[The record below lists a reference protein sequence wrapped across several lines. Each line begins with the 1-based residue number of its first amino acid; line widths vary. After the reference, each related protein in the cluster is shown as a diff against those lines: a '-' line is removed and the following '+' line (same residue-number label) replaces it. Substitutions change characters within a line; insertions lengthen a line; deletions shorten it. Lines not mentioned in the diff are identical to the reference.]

1 MGDPFNYVR
10 ARSDSAAMIL
20 SCPSCS
26 TRYSVAETTLGEAGR
41 KVRCAACGHTWHV
54 SPEAKTE
61 PAALE
66 PDPLVESEPLRP
78 VPKDSARV
86 YRDKVEARRRRRWRM
101 VGGGAWAVVAAALIA
116 CLAVAWIFKLDIVR
130 AWPQSASAYAAVG
143 ANANIYGME
152 FGDVAAQRVTVDGQ
166 PVLEI
171 QSRLKNVD
179 REPRPAPLVR
189 FALQDEAGE
198 EIFAWTVEPEAETL
212 ASGEQVAVVT
222 QLIDPPA
229 QPLNVALTLTDEA
242 IAQDEDDAPEPAG
255 EDSAEAGDKAPA
267 QPAAEESAET
277 DIADAREPG

>member
-1 MGDPFNYVR
+1 
-10 ARSDSAAMIL
+10 MIL

-26 TRYSVAETTLGEAGR
+26 TRYSVDETTLGEAGR

-61 PAALE
+61 PAAVE
-66 PDPLVESEPLRP
+66 PEPLQESGPLRP
-78 VPKDSARV
+78 VPKDSARAW
-86 YRDKVEARRRRRWRM
+86 RDKVEARRRRRWQM

-116 CLAVAWIFKLDIVR
+116 CLAAAWIFKLDIVR
-130 AWPQSASAYAAVG
+130 AWPQSASAYAALGV
-143 ANANIYGME
+143 NANIYGME
-152 FGDVAAQRVTVDGQ
+152 FGDVAARRVTVDGQ

-179 REPRPAPLVR
+179 REARPAPLVR
-189 FALQDEAGE
+189 FALQNEAGE

-212 ASGEQVAVVT
+212 GPGEQVAVVT

-229 QPLNVALTLTDEA
+229 QPLNVALTLTEEA
-242 IAQDEDDAPEPAG
+242 IEQGADDAPRPAG
-255 EDSAEAGDKAPA
+255 EDSAEAVEEAPA
-267 QPAAEESAET
+267 EPPADESAET